1 MKTKN
6 EIKKVII
13 LRKKDICYVNG
24 VMLPAY
30 SELYY
35 VNVIWNDGHKTWSS
49 KYYTVRPECVWW
61 DWEGSQRSYVEAVKE
76 EICDAL
82 DCAAEDGT
90 LKEFIENERKTLND
104 YIDKNK

>member
-13 LRKKDICYVNG
+13 LRKKDICCVNG
-24 VMLPAY
+24 VLLPAY

-35 VNVIWNDGHKTWSS
+35 VNVIWNDGNTTWSS
-49 KYYTVRPECVWW
+49 KYHTVRPAYI
-61 DWEGSQRSYVEAVKE
+61 DGDGSQRSYVEAVKE
-76 EICDAL
+76 GICDEL
-82 DCAAEDGT
+82 YCAAEDGK